1 MKKLINFYGIKKPL
15 ILATIFLSS
24 ILLCT
29 CRKDYEP
36 TQYNDWLMGKW
47 QIENSDE
54 YIYFSHRDIF
64 IMNDTLNGS
73 YEVQEKDDKTIW
85 FYVISDSEE
94 FEEDGEMVFSEI
106 DYHKS
111 MMVEG
116 LPLHEEEN
124 IKINYIQ

>member
-1 MKKLINFYGIKKPL
+1 MKKLI

-29 CRKDYEP
+29 CRNDDEP

-54 YIYFSHRDIF
+54 YIYFTHRDIF

-73 YEVQEKDDKTIW
+73 YEVQEEDDKTIW

-94 FEEDGEMVFSEI
+94 FEEDGEMVFS
-106 DYHKS
+106 
-111 MMVEG
+111 
-116 LPLHEEEN
+116 
-124 IKINYIQ
+124 